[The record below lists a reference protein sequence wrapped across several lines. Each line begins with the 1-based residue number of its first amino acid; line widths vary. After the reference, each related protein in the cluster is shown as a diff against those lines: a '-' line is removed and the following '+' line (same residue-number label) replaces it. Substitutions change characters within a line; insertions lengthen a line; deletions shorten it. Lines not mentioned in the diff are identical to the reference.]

1 MNGISRIEEL
11 RRALSHADASA
22 YLVEGRVIRRVIRE
36 QFGFAKLSGA
46 IPHTE
51 SQVVAAIDV
60 RHLAHPDELGLTT
73 FSDLP
78 EKCLLISQP
87 DEGELEQWPLQ
98 ELLQQVWRRLFHAQ
112 IDRELILKCQLKLK
126 RSDIQERIAGI
137 GQVEFDEAHFVLR
150 SEHRLIDPDSRIEAW
165 RELIALYCELRLFEP
180 DLLAV
185 WFPSLLN
192 QPQLQA
198 LLSRDIDAD
207 EIFKRTKLYGATR
220 PDLTPHVARD

>member
-1 MNGISRIEEL
+1 LQICR
-11 RRALSHADASA
+11 
-22 YLVEGRVIRRVIRE
+22 
-36 QFGFAKLSGA
+36 
-46 IPHTE
+46 TE
-51 SQVVAAIDV
+51 
-60 RHLAHPDELGLTT
+60 
-73 FSDLP
+73 
-78 EKCLLISQP
+78 CLLISQP

-112 IDRELILKCQLKLK
+112 IDRELVRKCQSKLK

-165 RELIALYCELRLFEP
+165 RELIALYCELRRFEP

-185 WFPSLLN
+185 WFPSLADR
-192 QPQLQA
+192 PQLQA

-207 EIFKRTKLYGATR
+207 EIFKRTKLYGATQ
-220 PDLTPHVARD
+220 PDLTPHVARDEASLVSARRHWTLGNGITQSDRAYVRLLRRRDRSNERGNTVAAIVNAIMASQRAASPDKQCFRH